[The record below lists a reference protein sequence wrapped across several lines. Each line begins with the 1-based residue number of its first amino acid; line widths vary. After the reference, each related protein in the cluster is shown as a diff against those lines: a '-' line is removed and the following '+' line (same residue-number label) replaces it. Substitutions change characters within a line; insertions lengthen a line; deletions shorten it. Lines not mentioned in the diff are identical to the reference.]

1 MSCQTNRRGFL
12 KSAALPA
19 AGWVILGSARSARS
33 YQANEKLNVA
43 VVGVGK
49 RGRWHVSIVP
59 RVGQNLVA
67 LCDAN
72 HRQAAD
78 VFKKHTAVPK
88 YRDFRKMLDEM
99 DRQIDA
105 LVIATPCHTHA
116 VIAARAMKRGKHVYV
131 EKPLA
136 HDVDEART
144 LRRIA
149 NEQKVATQ
157 QGNQGMATDSF
168 RRTLELVQEG
178 AIGEIREAHV
188 WFVSGGSGP
197 RQRPKDTPPVPDYLD
212 WDCFLGPAPFRPY
225 HPSYVTGWGAW
236 REYGTG
242 CLGGGGSHSINM
254 AFKGL
259 NLGALWEGE
268 GKGPIRVETEIPE
281 ACPENFPRWQI
292 CRFDIP
298 ARGSLPPAQIHWY
311 NAPEQELKR
320 HGIWDRLEK
329 IAGRSLEWKD
339 GSWTPRCSW
348 EQRALCTPPPTTPC
362 APSCPRPTSRTLAV
376 RPTRSQAS
384 QATSRNGSRLARV
397 DRRRFPTSI
406 IPARPLNLCCSATS
420 PRWLASRWSSIP
432 CRARSP
438 TTTRPTGRS
447 APNTGKV
454 GLCERSRLREQRR
467 LAVMRHQVI
476 RFVGMRHKTTPF
488 GTPGGD
494 HRPPSIGW
502 QMTGN

>member
-19 AGWVILGSARSARS
+19 AGWMILGSARSARS

-43 VVGVGK
+43 VVGIGK
-49 RGRWHVSIVP
+49 RGRWHVSVVP

-72 HRQAAD
+72 HQFASD

-105 LVIATPCHTHA
+105 LVIATPDHTHA

-131 EKPLA
+131 EKPIA

-149 NEQKVATQ
+149 NEQKVASQ

-168 RRTLELVQEG
+168 RRTLELVREG

-188 WFVSGGSGP
+188 WYVFGGSGP
-197 RQRPKDTPPVPDYLD
+197 RQRPEGTPPVPDDLN

-225 HPSYVTGWGAW
+225 HPSYVAGWGAW

-242 CLGGGGSHSINM
+242 CFGGGGSHSINM

-259 NLGALWEGE
+259 NLGVLWEGE
-268 GKGPIRVETEIPE
+268 GKGPIRVETEIPQP
-281 ACPENFPRWQI
+281 CPENFPQWQVS
-292 CRFDIP
+292 RFDIP
-298 ARGSLPPAQIHWY
+298 ARGSRPPAQIHWY

-320 HGIWDRLEK
+320 QGIWDRLEK

-339 GSWTPRCSW
+339 GSWTPRSGTLLVGTKGVVHTNAHNSVCALLPETDFPNAGGPPHSFPSVAGHQQEW
-348 EQRALCTPPPTTPC
+348 VAACKGGPEPLSSFNHSAPAIELMLLGNIASLVGEPLEFDPLAGKIANNGEANRAL
-362 APSCPRPTSRTLAV
+362 RP
-376 RPTRSQAS
+376 
-384 QATSRNGSRLARV
+384 
-397 DRRRFPTSI
+397 
-406 IPARPLNLCCSATS
+406 
-420 PRWLASRWSSIP
+420 
-432 CRARSP
+432 
-438 TTTRPTGRS
+438 
-447 APNTGKV
+447 
-454 GLCERSRLREQRR
+454 EHRE
-467 LAVMRHQVI
+467 
-476 RFVGMRHKTTPF
+476 
-488 GTPGGD
+488 
-494 HRPPSIGW
+494 GW
-502 QMTGN
+502 AL

>member
-12 KSAALPA
+12 KSTALPA

-43 VVGVGK
+43 VVGIGK
-49 RGRWHVSIVP
+49 RGRWHVSVVP
-59 RVGQNLVA
+59 RLGQNLVA

-72 HRQAAD
+72 HQSVAD
-78 VFKKHTAVPK
+78 VFKQHTAVPK

-105 LVIATPCHTHA
+105 LVIATPAHTHA

-131 EKPLA
+131 EKPIA

-178 AIGEIREAHV
+178 VIGEIREAHV
-188 WFVSGGSGP
+188 WYVFGGSGP
-197 RQRPKDTPPVPDYLD
+197 RQRPVDTPPVPDYLD

-259 NLGALWEGE
+259 NLGVLWEGE
-268 GKGPIRVETEIPE
+268 GKGPIRVEAEIPE
-281 ACPENFPRWQI
+281 ACPENFPRWQVS
-292 CRFDIP
+292 RFDVP
-298 ARGSLPPAQIHWY
+298 ARGPLPPAQIHWY

-320 HGIWDRLEK
+320 QGIWDRLEK
-329 IAGRSLEWKD
+329 IAGRSLEWED
-339 GSWTPRCSW
+339 SSWTPRSGTLLVGTKGVVHTNAHNSVCALLPETDFPKAAGPPHSFPSVAGHQQEW
-348 EQRALCTPPPTTPC
+348 VAACKGGPAPLSNLNHSGPAIELMLLGNVASLVGQPLEFDPVPCKIANNDEADRAL
-362 APSCPRPTSRTLAV
+362 RP
-376 RPTRSQAS
+376 
-384 QATSRNGSRLARV
+384 
-397 DRRRFPTSI
+397 
-406 IPARPLNLCCSATS
+406 
-420 PRWLASRWSSIP
+420 
-432 CRARSP
+432 
-438 TTTRPTGRS
+438 
-447 APNTGKV
+447 
-454 GLCERSRLREQRR
+454 EHRE
-467 LAVMRHQVI
+467 
-476 RFVGMRHKTTPF
+476 
-488 GTPGGD
+488 
-494 HRPPSIGW
+494 GW
-502 QMTGN
+502 AL